1 MFEVGDLFYLKIK
14 PYCRCMNEK
23 LAARLYGPFEVEARV
38 GQSLVDLSD
47 L

>member
-14 PYCRCMNEK
+14 PYYVCMNEK
-23 LAARLYGPFEVEARV
+23 LAARFYGQFEVEARV
-38 GQSLVDLSD
+38 GQSLIDLSY